1 MKPAYANPP
10 TNQSAIDYSSRL
22 GELAAM
28 FPTVPLQPHPARK
41 ANPAMSPLAE
51 ILAHLGQRP
60 TAKEEAA
67 RTLRANEMLVGD

>member
-1 MKPAYANPP
+1 MNPTNTNP
-10 TNQSAIDYSSRL
+10 QKNQSAVDYSSRL

-28 FPTVPLQPHPARK
+28 FPTLPLQPHPARK
-41 ANPAMSPLAE
+41 ANPMMSPLAE